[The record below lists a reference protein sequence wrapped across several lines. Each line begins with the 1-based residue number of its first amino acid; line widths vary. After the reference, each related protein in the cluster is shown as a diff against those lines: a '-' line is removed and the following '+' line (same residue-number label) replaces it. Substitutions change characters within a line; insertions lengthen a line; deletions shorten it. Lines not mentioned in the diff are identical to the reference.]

1 MSSMFQLRGLSSG
14 LTCPFLLQPGAL
26 GGKCYVLGAVLI
38 RQQREASGDTGEVR
52 RFPPGSMRVRF
63 PRGSP
68 CVYLAPCALLVK
80 QIGHTG
86 LCKSQVH
93 ATPM

>member
-1 MSSMFQLRGLSSG
+1 MSGTFQLRRLSSS

-26 GGKCYVLGAVLI
+26 GGKCSVLGAVLI
-38 RQQREASGDTGEVR
+38 RQQREASGDAGEVR
-52 RFPPGSMRVRF
+52 RSPPGSVRLRI

-68 CVYLAPCALLVK
+68 CVYPAPCALLVK

-86 LCKSQVH
+86 LRKSQVH